1 MAKKKTSLRQKVKE
15 KRKQRET
22 KARKAKQPAA
32 KPGAKRSPKKHAA
45 RPTFVVDPK
54 LTDAHGKKL
63 EYFGDYDYDLSLIH
77 I

>member
-22 KARKAKQPAA
+22 KARKAKAKQPAA

-63 EYFGDYDYDLSLIH
+63 EYHAHYNYDRN
-77 I
+77 